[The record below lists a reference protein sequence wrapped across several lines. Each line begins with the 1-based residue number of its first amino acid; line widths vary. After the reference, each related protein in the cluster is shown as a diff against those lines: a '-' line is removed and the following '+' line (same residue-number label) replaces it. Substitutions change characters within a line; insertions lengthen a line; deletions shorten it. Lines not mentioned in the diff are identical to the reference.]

1 MTLSHNPSP
10 AAPSLLAACAC
21 TARPPLPTA
30 TAPSPDHLLHQSL
43 VPGSATAPPFR
54 PLGAARELFNSRR
67 QEILLAGPAGTG
79 KTRAA
84 LEKLFLCLLKYPA
97 TRALLVR
104 KTRASLTQS
113 VLVTLEEK
121 VIPPNHP
128 VLLGPGRGHRHSY
141 ILPNKSELVIGGM
154 DNANRIMST
163 EYDMIL
169 ACEATEL
176 NLSDWEKL
184 LTRLRNA
191 KMPYQQAI
199 AECNPSYPEHWLN
212 ARANNGLMLRLIS
225 RHEDN
230 PIYFDPKTAQW
241 TPEGTRYIT
250 TLGRLSGVRRRR
262 LLEGTWAAPEGLVYE
277 SFSANIIAPNPD
289 SPYHLPD
296 AVKPLRACASI
307 DWGWRDPAAILI
319 AVEAPDGTI
328 YIVDEIYQSQLPIP
342 QLMEHCRAM
351 FNHWDVETCF
361 ADRSRPELM
370 DMLHKHDLPCCLPKS
385 ENIQNGI
392 ARVDSRLMSEKLK
405 ILNSCHSLI
414 AESARY
420 QYLTESTE
428 TTTPNQNHR
437 NLTKPGHDHA
447 MDALRYLITGM
458 EQTSDIDVPN
468 ETHGA
473 AASSTPLL
481 RQEAEIPMPQE
492 RPIGTPSCSSSSPAN
507 LAAGIVP
514 ARPAAPPKNSNS
526 QLLTPEFSPNPPPVT
541 PLIQRREP
549 TFHEIWGD

>member
-1 MTLSHNPSP
+1 MTDPHNQSATSAVEAWMPKSRSP
-10 AAPSLLAACAC
+10 QERPIG
-21 TARPPLPTA
+21 TA
-30 TAPSPDHLLHQSL
+30 SPVHLLHQSP
-43 VPGSATAPPFR
+43 VPGGAAAPPFR
-54 PLGAARELFNSRR
+54 PLGAARDLFNSRR

-97 TRALLVR
+97 MRGLLVR

-128 VLLGPGRGHRHSY
+128 VLLGPSRSHRHSY
-141 ILPNKSELVIGGM
+141 VLPNKSELVIGGM

-176 NLSDWEKL
+176 TLSDWEKL
-184 LTRLRNA
+184 LTRLRNG

-230 PIYFDPKTAQW
+230 PIYCDPKTGQW
-241 TPEGTRYIT
+241 TPEGTRYIA

-289 SPYHLPD
+289 SPYRLPET
-296 AVKPLRACASI
+296 AKPVRACASI

-319 AVEAPDGTI
+319 AVEATDGTI

-342 QLMEHCRAM
+342 QLMEKCRAM
-351 FNHWDVETCF
+351 FHHWDVETCF

-370 DMLHKHDLPCCLPKS
+370 DMLHKHDLPCCLPKG

-392 ARVDSRLMSEKLK
+392 ARVDSRLMCEKLR
-405 ILNSCHSLI
+405 IFNSCHSLI
-414 AESARY
+414 TESGRY

-458 EQTSDIDVPN
+458 EQTSDIDPVCSPDQLSPCSPRLAPSPGD
-468 ETHGA
+468 ERPHPIADTHPA
-473 AASSTPLL
+473 STPV
-481 RQEAEIPMPQE
+481 PCN
-492 RPIGTPSCSSSSPAN
+492 PS
-507 LAAGIVP
+507 
-514 ARPAAPPKNSNS
+514 
-526 QLLTPEFSPNPPPVT
+526 PVT
-541 PLIQRREP
+541 SLITRREP
-549 TFHEIWGD
+549 TFYEIWGD